1 MEAARPNGRLATT
14 NARVTMDFGMAHS
27 KALSLHAV
35 EMMLPLIT
43 GIGREGHGKRLR
55 YIASLADSGHLHPL
69 LDGERFT
76 LETAAD
82 AHRRLHSG
90 RARGKVVI
98 DIVLLHVGSEP
109 SSKYRVKIGATK
121 RAKMSK
127 TEFQMLI

>member
-1 MEAARPNGRLATT
+1 
-14 NARVTMDFGMAHS
+14 MAHS

-82 AHRRLHSG
+82 AHRSLHSG
-90 RARGKVVI
+90 RARARSSLTLSDFKLGAN
-98 DIVLLHVGSEP
+98 HR
-109 SSKYRVKIGATK
+109 SKYRVKNGATK

-127 TEFQMLI
+127 TEFQRLI